1 MMPPLLEVSE
11 LYKAFQGRTSVNGIS
26 FSMEQGRCVALLGPN
41 GAGKTTT
48 LRMLAGLLNPG
59 RGTILFDGKPIGQ
72 DYRRQ
77 IGYLPQSPAFY
88 NWMTGEEY
96 LIFASRISGMGR
108 KEAAGR
114 AAAMLER
121 MGLAEAAKRRI
132 GGYSGGM
139 KQRLGLAQAL
149 VHAPRLL
156 LLDEPVSALDPIGR
170 REIMELLREI
180 GRETSVLFSTHVLH
194 DAEEVCDDIILMNH
208 GVIAEQGTL
217 NSLRAKYNRPVI
229 ALRVEQR
236 EEALQWL
243 ETLNTRSYILESRSE
258 GEGSIFLKVKDMEAA
273 RSAILR
279 EAAERGIPVARFEAG
294 SLSLED
300 VFMEAVGE

>member
-1 MMPPLLEVSE
+1 MPPLLQVSG
-11 LYKAFQGRTSVNGIS
+11 LHKVFHGQPSVDGIS
-26 FSMEQGRCVALLGPN
+26 FNMEQGRCVALLGPN

-48 LRMLAGLLNPG
+48 LRMLAGLLNPS
-59 RGTILFDGKPIGQ
+59 RGSILFNGKPIGK
-72 DYRRQ
+72 DYRKQ
-77 IGYLPQSPAFY
+77 IGYLPQSPSFY

-96 LIFASRISGMGR
+96 LLFASRLSGMGR

-114 AAAMLER
+114 AEAMLER
-121 MGLAEAAKRRI
+121 MGLKDAAKRRI

-180 GRETSVLFSTHVLH
+180 GRETSVIFSTHVLH
-194 DAEEVCDDIILMNH
+194 DAEEVCDDIIMMNH
-208 GVIAEQGTL
+208 GVIAEQGSL
-217 NSLRAKYNRPVI
+217 SSLRAKYNRPVI
-229 ALRVEQR
+229 TLRVEQR
-236 EEALQWL
+236 KEALLWL
-243 ETLNTRSYILESRSE
+243 ETLNTRSYIHESRME
-258 GEGSIFLKVKDMEAA
+258 GDGSVFLKVGDMEAA

-279 EAAERGIPVARFEAG
+279 EAADRGIPLMRFEAG

-300 VFMEAVGE
+300 VFMEAVGV